1 MTGRQTVIRGGL
13 VLDAGGRAALRDVLI
28 EDGRIVAIESPGFSV
43 SGDAELLSA
52 ADRMLIPGLISAHT
66 HSHGALNRGA
76 VDDKVS
82 LEMFLTG
89 AGSSPRSRG
98 IDDKYLSAALS
109 AAEMIRKGC
118 TACYDLT
125 VEFPGPSREG
135 ISAVARAYRDAGMR
149 AVIAPMIAD
158 RTIYQALPGLL
169 DALPDDLRSQCAAL
183 AAAPIESTI
192 STCADILANWEF
204 DRRFIRPALGPTIP
218 LHCSDEFLSRCAR
231 LAREHEVPLQ
241 THLAE
246 SRAQAALGRTRYGKS
261 LVGHLDDIGFLS
273 ERLSAAHAIW
283 LDDDDIARLGQC
295 GVSVAHNPSSNLR
308 LGSGVAAVRK
318 MLNNNIAVGVGT
330 DASNTSD
337 GQNMFEATRLASYL
351 SRIDGFAS
359 DEWLS
364 AQEAFGLATEG
375 SAKVLGFEKIGRLA
389 VGYEADIVFL
399 RLDSPHFVPLRSPL
413 IQMVFAENGASVD
426 TVMIGGRIVFDD
438 GKLLTLD
445 EVLLRRQAQEAA
457 HRLDE
462 ANAGIFA
469 TAATVARL
477 VGAFCA
483 AQGCTGHILPRKLS
497 VACEG
502 LGTHPPPEK

>member
-1 MTGRQTVIRGGL
+1 MTGRKTVIRGGL
-13 VLDAGGRAALRDVLI
+13 VLDAEGPAALQDLLI
-28 EDGRIVAIESPGFSV
+28 EDGRILAIENPGFEV
-43 SGDAELLSA
+43 SDDAEIVSA

-76 VDDKVS
+76 VEDRVS

-89 AGSSPRSRG
+89 AGASPRSRG
-98 IDDKYLSAALS
+98 VHDKYLSAALS

-118 TACYDLT
+118 TACFDLT
-125 VEFPGPSREG
+125 VEFPAPSREG

-169 DALPDDLRSQCAAL
+169 DALPDDLRSDCARL
-183 AAAPIESTI
+183 GAAPTEQTI
-192 STCADILANWEF
+192 SVCRDILANWEF
-204 DRRFIRPALGPTIP
+204 DRRWIRPALGPTIP
-218 LHCSDEFLSRCAR
+218 LHCSDGFLIDCAR
-231 LAREHEVPLQ
+231 LSREHDVPLQ

-246 SRAQAALGRTRYGKS
+246 SRAQAAIGRTRYGKS
-261 LVGHLDDIGFLS
+261 LVGHLEELGFLS

-283 LDDDDIARLGQC
+283 LDDDDIARLGQT
-295 GVSVAHNPSSNLR
+295 GVAVAHNPSSNLR
-308 LGSGVAAVRK
+308 LGSGVAPVRK
-318 MLNNNIAVGVGT
+318 MLAKGVAVGVGT

-351 SRIDGFAS
+351 SRIDGFAT
-359 DEWLS
+359 DEWIS
-364 AQEAFGLATEG
+364 ASEAFHLATDG

-389 VGYEADIVFL
+389 PGYEADIVFL

-413 IQMVFAENGASVD
+413 TQMVFAENGASVH
-426 TVMIGGRIVFDD
+426 TVMIGGRIVFHD

-445 EVLLRRQAQEAA
+445 ESLLRRQAQEAA
-457 HRLDE
+457 NRLDE
-462 ANAGIFA
+462 ANAGAFA
-469 TAATVARL
+469 SAATVSRL

-483 AQGCTGHILPRKLS
+483 AQGCTGHTLPRKLS
-497 VACEG
+497 LACEG
-502 LGTHPPPEK
+502 

>member
-1 MTGRQTVIRGGL
+1 MTGRRTVIRGGL
-13 VLDAGGRAALRDVLI
+13 VLDPQGNAAPKDVLI
-28 EDGRIVAIESPGFSV
+28 EDGSILAIENPGFEV
-43 SGDAELLSA
+43 SDDAQVLSA

-89 AGSSPRSRG
+89 SGSSTRSRG

-118 TACYDLT
+118 TACFDLT
-125 VEFPGPSREG
+125 VELPGPSRDG

-149 AVIAPMIAD
+149 AVIAPMITD
-158 RTIYQALPGLL
+158 RTIYHALPGLL
-169 DALPDDLRSQCAAL
+169 AALPDDLRSQCANL
-183 AAAPIESTI
+183 AAAPIETTL

-204 DRRFIRPALGPTIP
+204 DRRFVRPALGPTIP
-218 LHCSDEFLSRCAR
+218 LHCSDEFLNQCAR
-231 LAREHEVPLQ
+231 LSREHGVPLQ

-246 SRAQAALGRTRYGKS
+246 SRAQAALGLARYGKS
-261 LVGHLDDIGFLS
+261 LVGHLEDLGFLS

-283 LDDDDIARLGQC
+283 IDDDDIARLGQS
-295 GVSVAHNPSSNLR
+295 GVRVAHNPSSNLR
-308 LGSGVAAVRK
+308 LGSGVAPVRK
-318 MLNNNIAVGVGT
+318 MLNNHIAVGVGT

-337 GQNMFEATRLASYL
+337 GQNMFEATRLTSYL

-364 AQEAFGLATEG
+364 AHEAFGLATEG
-375 SAKVLGFEKIGRLA
+375 SAKVLGFEKIGKLA
-389 VGYEADIVFL
+389 PGYEADIVFL

-413 IQMVFAENGASVD
+413 LQMVLAENGASVH
-426 TVMIGGRIVFDD
+426 TVMIGGRIVFHD

-445 EVLLRRQAQEAA
+445 EALLRRQAQEAA
-457 HRLDE
+457 HRLDA
-462 ANAGIFA
+462 ANAGTFA
-469 TAATVARL
+469 NAATVSRL

-483 AQGCTGHILPRKLS
+483 AQNCTGHTLPRKLS
-497 VACEG
+497 LACESWEPR
-502 LGTHPPPEK
+502 TA

>member
-1 MTGRQTVIRGGL
+1 MTGRRTVIRGGL
-13 VLDAGGRAALRDVLI
+13 VLDPQGHAALRDVLI
-28 EDGRIVAIESPGFSV
+28 DDGSILGIENSGFEV
-43 SGDAELLSA
+43 SDDAEVLA
-52 ADRMLIPGLISAHT
+52 AAGRMLIPGLISAHT

-89 AGSSPRSRG
+89 AGASTRSRG

-118 TACYDLT
+118 TACFDLT
-125 VEFPGPSREG
+125 VEFPKPSREG

-149 AVIAPMIAD
+149 AVVAPVIAGP
-158 RTIYQALPGLL
+158 TIYQALPGLL
-169 DALPDDLRSQCAAL
+169 DALPEDLRAQCAGL
-183 AAAPIESTI
+183 AAAPIESTL
-192 STCADILANWEF
+192 SVCADILANWEF

-218 LHCSDEFLSRCAR
+218 LHCSDEFLTHCAR
-231 LAREHEVPLQ
+231 LSREHEVPLQ

-261 LVGHLDDIGFLS
+261 LVGYLEELGFLS
-273 ERLSAAHAIW
+273 ARLSAAHAIW
-283 LDDDDIARLGQC
+283 LDDDDVARLGQS
-295 GVSVAHNPSSNLR
+295 GVAVAHNPSSNLR
-308 LGSGVAAVRK
+308 LGSGVAPVRK
-318 MLNNNIAVGVGT
+318 MLRNNIVVGVGT

-364 AQEAFGLATEG
+364 AHEAFGLATEG

-389 VGYEADIVFL
+389 PGYEADIVFL
-399 RLDSPHFVPLRSPL
+399 RLDSPHFIPLRSPL
-413 IQMVFAENGASVD
+413 TQMVFAENGTSVH
-426 TVMIGGRIVFDD
+426 TVMIGGRIVFHD

-445 EVLLRRQAQEAA
+445 EVLLRRQAQETA
-457 HRLDE
+457 HRLNDDR
-462 ANAGIFA
+462 AGTFA
-469 TAATVARL
+469 TGATVSRL

-483 AQGCTGHILPRKLS
+483 AQSCTGHTLPRKLS
-497 VACEG
+497 LACEA
-502 LGTHPPPEK
+502 